1 MDVESPF
8 VKIRKFMTRVPH
20 GVEDIDNHNDPFRSP
35 QYAQEICDYLQV
47 SHCWGFVFLFRL
59 DIINYFNGYKAQ
71 NN

>member
-20 GVEDIDNHNDPFRSP
+20 GVEDIDNHNDPLKCP

-47 SHCWGFVFLFRL
+47 YHTVKVLTF
-59 DIINYFNGYKAQ
+59 
-71 NN
+71 

>member
-20 GVEDIDNHNDPFRSP
+20 GVDDIDDTTDPFKCP

-47 SHCWGFVFLFRL
+47 PEFVFFIR
-59 DIINYFNGYKAQ
+59 AAS
-71 NN
+71 